1 MPDVYLPLPYTS
13 MNPNEEPRVLFL
25 LGSIYNDLVLGKEY
39 ELRNA
44 VGIFANTYFT
54 VMVTGFYQG
63 LALVQCP
70 IHHVLNQAIEN
81 FFWLHNQRD
90 YRQLS
95 QEEYYLL
102 YPEEHLLIPGRFI
115 GIVQ

>member
-1 MPDVYLPLPYTS
+1 MPDVYLPLPYTPR
-13 MNPNEEPRVLFL
+13 NPNKEPRVLFL
-25 LGSIYNDLVLGKEY
+25 LGSIYNDLVLGEEY
-39 ELRNA
+39 ELRSA

-70 IHHVLNQAIEN
+70 IYDVLNRAIEN
-81 FFWLHNQRD
+81 FFSLHNQRD
-90 YRQLS
+90 YTKLS

-102 YPEEHLLIPGRFI
+102 YPEERLLIPGRFI
-115 GIVQ
+115 GME